1 MTETKVKPAIVADEP
16 TGFDWRDV
24 SNDELNGD
32 RRRDA
37 YAEKLRRSVDAI
49 QEYNAGRELSE
60 QYAINSSSLRQM
72 TKIKP
77 DKVKE

>member
-1 MTETKVKPAIVADEP
+1 MTDDEP
-16 TGFDWRDV
+16 TGFDWRNV

-37 YAEKLRRSVDAI
+37 YAEKLRRSVAAI
-49 QEYNAGRELSE
+49 QEYNAGRELAE

-72 TKIKP
+72 TKVKP
-77 DKVKE
+77 